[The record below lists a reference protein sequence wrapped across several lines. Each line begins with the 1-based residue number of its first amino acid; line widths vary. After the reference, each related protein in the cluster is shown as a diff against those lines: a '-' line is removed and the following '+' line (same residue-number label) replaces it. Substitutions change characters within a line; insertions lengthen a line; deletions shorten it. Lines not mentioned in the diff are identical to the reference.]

1 MLPSINEGGMKKEKE
16 ELKLTFEANTSNMS
30 LFEEGDNS
38 LVSGKHKLKLA
49 ETKAELYKII
59 AAL

>member
-16 ELKLTFEANTSNMS
+16 ELKLTFEANTSSMS

-38 LVSGKHKLKLA
+38 LVS
-49 ETKAELYKII
+49 ENINSN
-59 AAL
+59 